1 LTTTGTKDILAQL
14 DQKGDMTGVPI
25 SCLIDARHEL
35 TAIIKENLHETGSK
49 EELRAALI
57 ARNGLD
63 EFFFHTTDEILV
75 KGNVTELVGL
85 KRAIIL
91 STYSELLYILEDSWR
106 RLGRTGQAA
115 KLGMSAVTSD
125 PDLIGRFN
133 LEDQAKIRAIAAG
146 LSLLAKR
153 RLNASAP
160 FNQNKSRDIHV
171 VLAGPSTSRN
181 PVLRVLRRGITTGD
195 DGSSP
200 HPRRRSMPTPPAR
213 RRGGKSSEL
222 DAECATEWTRQA
234 ARRRDTRSAEV
245 RGL

>member
-91 STYSELLYILEDSWR
+91 STYSELLTFWKT
-106 RLGRTGQAA
+106 LGGASVALDKQQNWECQ
-115 KLGMSAVTSD
+115 LLL
-125 PDLIGRFN
+125 LI
-133 LEDQAKIRAIAAG
+133 QI
-146 LSLLAKR
+146 
-153 RLNASAP
+153 
-160 FNQNKSRDIHV
+160 
-171 VLAGPSTSRN
+171 
-181 PVLRVLRRGITTGD
+181 
-195 DGSSP
+195 
-200 HPRRRSMPTPPAR
+200 
-213 RRGGKSSEL
+213 
-222 DAECATEWTRQA
+222 
-234 ARRRDTRSAEV
+234 
-245 RGL
+245 